1 MELSPIEESAGK
13 PDVLAGRPTH
23 QRRNQMKRRV
33 AFLLFSAPAMAWFLI
48 WMLWP
53 LINMF
58 WISLLRWD
66 GLVKK
71 STFIGLANY
80 QRILSDVLF
89 QHALRN
95 TAIHL
100 AVGLPAVLIPA
111 FILGFFLSL
120 RRPGFRTLRFI
131 FFLPAMISV
140 AALAMMF
147 YGIYM
152 PEGILNA
159 MLRLVGL
166 GAWTH
171 NWLADPSTVL
181 GSIIFIDIWTG
192 IGFYAVLFFAVLSN
206 ISGELYEAARLD
218 GASLWTILWRIA
230 FPLSRGFFGVATML
244 HFLWI
249 LTGAAQNV
257 LILTK
262 GGPGD
267 YSLTLGYYLYNQ
279 AFVVQRLGYSQ
290 AIGVFLFVVGL
301 VGLVLIRRIF
311 GQTD

>member
-1 MELSPIEESAGK
+1 MQIRLTGHSEGELSASSAQHS
-13 PDVLAGRPTH
+13 TI
-23 QRRNQMKRRV
+23 RRNQWRRRV
-33 AFLLFSAPAMAWFLI
+33 AFLAFGVPAMVWFLV

-58 WISLLRWD
+58 RISLLRWD
-66 GLVKK
+66 GLVKA

-80 QRILSDVLF
+80 QRMFTDDLF
-89 QHALRN
+89 FYAMRN
-95 TAIHL
+95 TGIHL
-100 AVGLPAVLIPA
+100 LFGMPLALIPA
-111 FILGFFLSL
+111 FFLGFFMSL
-120 RRPGFRTLRFI
+120 RLPGFRAFRFI
-131 FFLPAMISV
+131 CFIPAMVSV

-159 MLRLVGL
+159 VLRLLGL
-166 GAWTH
+166 SAWTH
-171 NWLADPSTVL
+171 NWLADPKTVF

-206 ISGELYEAARLD
+206 LPNELYESARLD

-230 FPLSRGFFGVATML
+230 FPLSKGFFGVVTML

-249 LTGAAQNV
+249 LTSAAQNV

-262 GGPGD
+262 GGPGH

-279 AFVVQRLGYSQ
+279 AFVTQRLGYSQ
-290 AIGVFLFVVGL
+290 AIGVFLFIVGMVGL
-301 VGLVLIRRIF
+301 VIIRQIF
-311 GQTD
+311 RQTD

>member
-1 MELSPIEESAGK
+1 MQIPLAGQTTGK
-13 PDVLAGRPTH
+13 PGSPVERLGFA
-23 QRRNQMKRRV
+23 RRNQRKRRV
-33 AFLLFSAPAMAWFLI
+33 AFLAFSLPAMIWFLI
-48 WMLWP
+48 WMAWP

-58 WISLLRWD
+58 RISLLRWD

-71 STFIGLANY
+71 SSFIGLANY
-80 QRILSDVLF
+80 QRMIGDVLF
-89 QHALRN
+89 EHALRN
-95 TAIHL
+95 TTIHL
-100 AVGLPAVLIPA
+100 AVGLPGVLIPA

-120 RRPGFRTLRFI
+120 RLRGFRALRFI
-131 FFLPAMISV
+131 FFIPAMISV

-159 MLRLVGL
+159 SLRFFGL
-166 GAWTH
+166 EAWTH
-171 NWLADPSTVL
+171 NWLADPLTVL

-206 ISGELYEAARLD
+206 QPGELYEAARLD

-230 FPLSRGFFGVATML
+230 FPLSRGFFGVAAML

-279 AFVVQRLGYSQ
+279 AFIVQRLGYSQ
-290 AIGVFLFVVGL
+290 ALGVFLFIVGL
-301 VGLVLIRRIF
+301 VGLFLIRLIF
-311 GQTD
+311 RQSD